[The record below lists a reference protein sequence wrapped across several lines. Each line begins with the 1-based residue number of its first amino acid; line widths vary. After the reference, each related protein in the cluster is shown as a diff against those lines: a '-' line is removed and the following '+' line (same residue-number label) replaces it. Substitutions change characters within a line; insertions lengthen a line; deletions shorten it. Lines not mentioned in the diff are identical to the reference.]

1 MIKMKLNSAPFEQM
15 KNGEKV
21 IELRLNDEKRRE
33 ISVGDEIVFTH
44 AENDALHLDARVVAL
59 HKYPSFKLLFEEAG
73 LLERAGFYGYTIT
86 EACDRMH
93 SYYTPE
99 RENQYGVLGI
109 EIELSEE

>member
-1 MIKMKLNSAPFEQM
+1 MRMKLNSAPFEQI

-33 ISVGDEIVFTH
+33 ISVGDEIIFAH
-44 AENDALHLDARVVAL
+44 AENDALCLRARVVAL
-59 HKYPSFKLLFEEAG
+59 HKYPSFKLLFEVG
-73 LLERAGFYGYTIT
+73 LLEKTGFCGYTIA

-99 RENQYGVLGI
+99 RERQYGVLGI
-109 EIELSEE
+109 EIELLEE